1 MPCTLTDDT
10 KFSRLRD
17 VSNQYFEEWL
27 VSAKQRDGNFSRKEK
42 KAILHLQLQ
51 SIQLLV
57 VVIPSESSQIHFD

>member
-27 VSAKQRDGNFSRKEK
+27 VSVKQRDGNFSRKEK
-42 KAILHLQLQ
+42 KSNITFTITVN
-51 SIQLLV
+51 SV
-57 VVIPSESSQIHFD
+57 SSGSNTFRIKSDTF